1 MRLSAA
7 LSEIGQL
14 RLQLETNQQQQAKQ
28 RKEASRSASPVQQ
41 REGENNTND
50 AQTSTSTTS
59 SSTERKLRMF
69 AYEAGKLRLEVAN
82 AEATSAT
89 LRNDVTKASAITTAM
104 TRRAH
109 RFTRK
114 IERIAKDSNEHS
126 SALSEVLV
134 AIGVSNMSGV
144 SRFLAECKAVGRR
157 LFSAAEAYRVDKGE
171 RISGDG
177 ENVDDLGEEEEEE
190 EEENEQHYNNSDNIE
205 NAPSLQPRSSSS
217 TRSSSKDKHAPSS
230 PTPTP
235 HSRRH
240 VVSFAVPSPK
250 TTARAR
256 SSESRISST
265 SRTTYSSQ
273 QRPLV
278 PSSVQHPQKDRDL
291 FANSARSAIAELAA
305 ENASL
310 NDQLASQMERQAKLE
325 AMLADARAAHSLKID
340 IDSALQSMRG
350 SLITAQRAAEEN
362 KAFAERMQREKEAL
376 QGSYAELRSELHEAR
391 DMIRNLQLDL
401 VERDRQAAELEAAAT
416 AAARAAANAAV
427 RTARNINSHQQSR
440 ENLLDVDAPSYNRS
454 STASIT
460 TQRNTISS
468 RDQTTSPKRA
478 GDEQI
483 EPKRLSVSLS
493 TSPTVKRTSSSM
505 SGFGSA
511 SMKQSL
517 VSPHQQQ
524 TSQPHHPYY
533 TQTTSRQTTSL
544 KAPTQTATQYPQ
556 QQRGVLKRTLSSSSS
571 SSLRVSTAVAAAA
584 AVRTQQPARSS
595 PVAGGRGGLQG
606 YAPALSSPVLTSSVA
621 YEKSSTS
628 RSDERNDRDNVTA
641 PDSQDSSPTNSTS
654 STLSRDIGE
663 LIGRGAH
670 LRATPN
676 RGGEGRGG
684 GESEEQ
690 GSFANHATASE
701 KERYEQTHY
710 APSSTATSQPQKTAA
725 AAAINYAPSS
735 ANNSTTIASVLNQEV
750 SEAVISLAEQLHAMS
765 VSTPPPPSLAQR
777 SAARTREKLGRG
789 GVASATSP
797 PPPVSPPPL
806 AAIPRASDSQAGGI
820 DMHALAEIRAG
831 LTAVDE
837 EIASMRAKV
846 SAATSAAAAAAAKAR
861 NSNTNNTANKIQT
874 TQRTRRDSSGLNIS
888 IGSSMSTA
896 TSSLDVPELSKRDKV
911 WVKLEEGLVSPPDSL
926 KKKSAY

>member
-69 AYEAGKLRLEVAN
+69 AYEAGKLRSEVAN

-89 LRNDVTKASAITTAM
+89 LRNDVTKASAISTAM
-104 TRRAH
+104 ARRAH

-171 RISGDG
+171 RRSGDG

-190 EEENEQHYNNSDNIE
+190 EEDNDQHYDNSDNIE
-205 NAPSLQPRSSSS
+205 NASCLQPRSSSS
-217 TRSSSKDKHAPSS
+217 TRTSKDKHAPSS

-265 SRTTYSSQ
+265 SRTTYSSSQQ
-273 QRPLV
+273 QRPIV
-278 PSSVQHPQKDRDL
+278 PSYVQHQQKDRDL

-362 KAFAERMQREKEAL
+362 KAFAERMQREKEAS

-416 AAARAAANAAV
+416 AAARAAANAAS

-493 TSPTVKRTSSSM
+493 TSSPTVKRTSSSM

-511 SMKQSL
+511 SMKQPL
-517 VSPHQQQ
+517 VSPPQQQ

-533 TQTTSRQTTSL
+533 TQTTSSRQTASL
-544 KAPTQTATQYPQ
+544 KAPTQTATHYPQ

-571 SSLRVSTAVAAAA
+571 SSLRASTAVAATA
-584 AVRTQQPARSS
+584 AVRAQQPARSS

-606 YAPALSSPVLTSSVA
+606 YAPALTSPVLTSSVA

-628 RSDERNDRDNVTA
+628 RSDERHDRDNVTA

-676 RGGEGRGG
+676 RGGGG
-684 GESEEQ
+684 GGERGESEEQ
-690 GSFANHATASE
+690 GSFANHAS
-701 KERYEQTHY
+701 
-710 APSSTATSQPQKTAA
+710 ATSQPQKTAA
-725 AAAINYAPSS
+725 AAVSSSINSVPSS

-765 VSTPPPPSLAQR
+765 VSTPPPPYLAQR
-777 SAARTREKLGRG
+777 SAARTKEKLGRG
-789 GVASATSP
+789 GVSSATSP

-861 NSNTNNTANKIQT
+861 NSNTNNAANNKTQ

-888 IGSSMSTA
+888 IGSSSSTA
-896 TSSLDVPELSKRDKV
+896 TSSLEVPELAKRDKV
-911 WVKLEEGLVSPPDSL
+911 WVKLEEGLVASPPDSL
-926 KKKSAY
+926 KKKSAVR